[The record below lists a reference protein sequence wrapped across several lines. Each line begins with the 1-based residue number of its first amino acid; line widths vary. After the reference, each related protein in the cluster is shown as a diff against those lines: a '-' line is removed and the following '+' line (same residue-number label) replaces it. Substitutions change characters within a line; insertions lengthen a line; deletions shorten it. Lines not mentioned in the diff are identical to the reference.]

1 MRYEAIFRALG
12 TPHAMD
18 ILFLLYSHTSALSQE
33 GLARRLNLSPGALTQ
48 PLAALVSLDLVN
60 VIEIESEQGVSRCY
74 QSVGSSIIMAL
85 YFIRESL
92 AEKHINLA
100 SFYTRTKPL
109 LAEPGAG
116 DYAPPSGNARKKQPG
131 FVFKEKNKSGLFHTS
146 LPPFCTTVI
155 FCYSVDSRKILMIL
169 DLVTAIL
176 ALAYVA
182 LFQTLHLVF
191 LTLFILWVLNAI
203 TASSRHL
210 LPNLS
215 YCRYARSGV

>member
-1 MRYEAIFRALG
+1 MNIGERIAFYRRQKGLRQEDLARQVGVSAQAVQELLAQPPEEQIEKLCEIFWMLQKSLIETKEVQWLFNSLGFIPERYEAIFRALG

-85 YFIRESL
+85 YFIREWL

-109 LAEPGAG
+109 LAEPGA
-116 DYAPPSGNARKKQPG
+116 
-131 FVFKEKNKSGLFHTS
+131 
-146 LPPFCTTVI
+146 
-155 FCYSVDSRKILMIL
+155 
-169 DLVTAIL
+169 
-176 ALAYVA
+176 
-182 LFQTLHLVF
+182 
-191 LTLFILWVLNAI
+191 
-203 TASSRHL
+203 
-210 LPNLS
+210 
-215 YCRYARSGV
+215 

>member
-1 MRYEAIFRALG
+1 
-12 TPHAMD
+12 MD

-85 YFIRESL
+85 YFIREWL

-116 DYAPPSGNARKKQPG
+116 DYAPPQAETR
-131 FVFKEKNKSGLFHTS
+131 EKNNPDLFSKKKTNPGCFIPAS
-146 LPPFCTTVI
+146 LHFAQPPF
-155 FCYSVDSRKILMIL
+155 
-169 DLVTAIL
+169 
-176 ALAYVA
+176 
-182 LFQTLHLVF
+182 
-191 LTLFILWVLNAI
+191 
-203 TASSRHL
+203 L
-210 LPNLS
+210 L
-215 YCRYARSGV
+215 